1 MVIWWGPGTQGGH
14 LVGAWN
20 SGWSF
25 GGGLELSVVIW
36 WGPGTQGGHLVGA
49 WNSGWSLWRPGT
61 QGGHCGGLELRVVIW
76 WGPGTQGGHLWGPG
90 TQGGHFCIHLKQTIL
105 RHYNVNYLSGN
116 EISDNSGEATL
127 EVCAASKIKYA
138 YMRCSTR
145 YAIS

>member
-25 GGGLELSVVIW
+25 GGGLELRVVIW

-49 WNSGWSLWRPGT
+49 WNSGWSF
-61 QGGHCGGLELRVVIW
+61 GGGLELRVVTCGGLELRVITCGGLELRVI
-76 WGPGTQGGHLWGPG
+76 T
-90 TQGGHFCIHLKQTIL
+90 FASISNKQYFD
-105 RHYNVNYLSGN
+105 HYNVNYLSGN